1 MENIKALRVLADNI
15 KTVRMDVCLLSGI
28 IGSAILYLF
37 GGWDKDMQ
45 TLVTVMVIDYLTGLM
60 VAGVFKKSPKTES
73 GGLKSDIGFKGL
85 CKKFIVLMVVAMM
98 YRIDVFLGINYLR
111 DLCIIG
117 FIINEVISITENAG
131 LVIDLPPIVKQAID
145 ILNKKAAEKNQGN

>member
-145 ILNKKAAEKNQGN
+145 ILNKKAAEKKGN